1 MVGGEKTRVPAFDF
15 PVIEKTFKRI
25 GTRDVKLYMFE
36 PAGEKKKKPVILFFI
51 GGSFAKNPQSPAVFQ
66 HQANYFASLGMVAIC
81 VDYRAGHDE
90 GFTPKQAIADAKSSV
105 RWVRKHADELGID
118 PEKIVM
124 CGSSAGGYVCVSSIM
139 FDHLNDDPH
148 YQQSQEHI
156 PNALII
162 FGAGMDGVDIMQ
174 RRYPELLDQ
183 AKEISPFH
191 NIKKTLPPT
200 LWMCGTEEDTPTI
213 PHGLYAQNKT
223 FVDRMV
229 AAGNEII
236 FEEYEG
242 MEHGFFK
249 YGRYDNRYFHQTN
262 ARIADFLREVG
273 FINKA

>member
-1 MVGGEKTRVPAFDF
+1 MRVPAFDF
-15 PVIEKTFKRI
+15 PVIEKTFKSI
-25 GTRDVKLYMFE
+25 GTRDVKLYIFE
-36 PAGEKKKKPVILFFI
+36 TAETKKKKAAILFFI
-51 GGSFAKNPQSPAVFQ
+51 GGSFKKNPQSPAIFQ
-66 HQANYFASLGMVAIC
+66 PQANYLTQLGMVAIC

-105 RWVRKHADELGID
+105 RWVRKHENELGVD
-118 PEKIVM
+118 PEKILM

-148 YQQSQEHI
+148 YHHQSRDHI

-174 RRYPELLDQ
+174 RRYPELAGQ
-183 AKEISPFH
+183 ASEMSPFH
-191 NIKKTLPPT
+191 NVKKVLPPT
-200 LWMCGTEEDTPTI
+200 LWMCGTKEDTPTI
-213 PHGLYAQNKT
+213 PNGLYAQNRT

-229 AAGNEII
+229 EAGNEII

-249 YGRYDNRYFHQTN
+249 YGRHENKYFHKTN
-262 ARIADFLREVG
+262 SRMEAFLKELG
-273 FINKA
+273 YI